1 MMVPHRRHF
10 LETLADIGSGYVIAV
25 VLQILV
31 FPLFGIET
39 SYFNMFIIGAIF
51 MSVSMVRGW
60 LWRRFFHLRFY
71 KDEKIDLWSGK
82 ERVKEGESEEVNGE
96 MHEEDWEGNKRKWT

>member
-39 SYFNMFIIGAIF
+39 SYFNMFVIGAIF

-60 LWRRFFHLRFY
+60 LWRRFFHLRYY
-71 KDEKIDLWSGK
+71 KDKKINL
-82 ERVKEGESEEVNGE
+82 
-96 MHEEDWEGNKRKWT
+96 

>member
-1 MMVPHRRHF
+1 MDTEKKIVVPHRRHF

-25 VLQILV
+25 VMQILI

-51 MSVSMVRGW
+51 MSVSMVRSW
-60 LWRRFFHLRFY
+60 LWRRFFHIRYKLFIRFTTGFY
-71 KDEKIDLWSGK
+71 SVCSFYILE
-82 ERVKEGESEEVNGE
+82 
-96 MHEEDWEGNKRKWT
+96 

>member
-1 MMVPHRRHF
+1 MDTEKKIVVPHRRHF

-25 VLQILV
+25 VMQILI

-51 MSVSMVRGW
+51 MSVSMVRSW
-60 LWRRFFHLRFY
+60 LWRRFFHIRY
-71 KDEKIDLWSGK
+71 YRDEKIDL
-82 ERVKEGESEEVNGE
+82 
-96 MHEEDWEGNKRKWT
+96 

>member
-1 MMVPHRRHF
+1 MMMPHRQHF
-10 LETLADIGSGYVIAV
+10 LETCADIGSGYVIAV

-60 LWRRFFHLRFY
+60 LWRIFFHIRY
-71 KDEKIDLWSGK
+71 YRDKNIDL
-82 ERVKEGESEEVNGE
+82 
-96 MHEEDWEGNKRKWT
+96 

>member
-1 MMVPHRRHF
+1 MSF
-10 LETLADIGSGYVIAV
+10 LD
-25 VLQILV
+25 LQFWRWNVWKILV

-60 LWRRFFHLRFY
+60 LWRRFFHIRNSRD
-71 KDEKIDLWSGK
+71 KKIDLWSGRKRGK
-82 ERVKEGESEEVNGE
+82 EEEREGVNGE
-96 MHEEDWEGNKRKWT
+96 WHRGGWEGEKNKWNQMNL

>member
-1 MMVPHRRHF
+1 MDTEKKIVVPHRRHF

-25 VLQILV
+25 VMQILI

-51 MSVSMVRGW
+51 MSVSMVRSW
-60 LWRRFFHLRFY
+60 LWRRFFHIRYYRLHVVYYKGMYATRGLRCPC
-71 KDEKIDLWSGK
+71 IRAL
-82 ERVKEGESEEVNGE
+82 
-96 MHEEDWEGNKRKWT
+96 

>member
-1 MMVPHRRHF
+1 MIPRRQHF

-60 LWRRFFHLRFY
+60 LWRRFFHIRYY
-71 KDEKIDLWSGK
+71 KDENIDLWSGK
-82 ERVKEGESEEVNGE
+82 GRVREGENEEVSGGK
-96 MHEEDWEGNKRKWT
+96 HKED